1 MVFDPNINKTA
12 NHSTGNLTNQI
23 KISNTGES
31 IETVKQHNERKLFL
45 NAKITAVTST
55 IEDKFSELFQLL
67 EESQETIPNEL
78 NTEVTLLNLK
88 TYHKTLTK
96 LLNNF
101 ILACPDGSTAK

>member
-12 NHSTGNLTNQI
+12 NHSNGNPTNQI
-23 KISNTGES
+23 KVNNTDKSN
-31 IETVKQHNERKLFL
+31 ETTQQHNERKLFL

-88 TYHKTLTK
+88 TYHKTLDT
-96 LLNNF
+96 LLKNY
-101 ILACPDGSTAK
+101 ILAHPHGSRVK

>member
-31 IETVKQHNERKLFL
+31 IETVQQHNERKLFL

-67 EESQETIPNEL
+67 EESQETIPMHSNQG
-78 NTEVTLLNLK
+78 VTLLNLK

-101 ILACPDGSTAK
+101 ILASPDGSTVK